1 MSNIEVIDC
10 LCAVV
15 EMQSAIIKK
24 QAFFIEEQLTVD
36 DEIKEGFRRER
47 EAIDS
52 KLDVLG
58 VNQRPDCDADTQK
71 GE

>member
-36 DEIKEGFRRER
+36 DEIKESFRREC

-52 KLDVLG
+52 KLNVLG
-58 VNQRPDCDADTQK
+58 VNQCPACDADAQK